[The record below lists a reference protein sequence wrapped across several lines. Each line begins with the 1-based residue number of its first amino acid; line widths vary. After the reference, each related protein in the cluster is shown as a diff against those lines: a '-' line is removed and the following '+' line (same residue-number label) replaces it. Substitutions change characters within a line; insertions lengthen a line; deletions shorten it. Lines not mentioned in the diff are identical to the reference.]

1 MNKRLIAFL
10 SILSLSLSLPFIPAN
25 AAAKAGEACSKLN
38 TTSITG
44 SKKFTCIKSGK
55 KLIWNKGVAVG
66 SKSAT
71 PIAKIPDPVVTDN
84 STYLSISECKLA
96 RVGNNSDL
104 YIGFPRDAKY
114 PPAVGDRKTVVL
126 FVDFADLSPNPKA
139 LSEMK
144 NVQIPHAEK
153 TFEMISYG
161 KYRLKFDLVEKVYR
175 LPSTSDSY
183 LKAGFENH
191 PLSKPMRAMDHQKVI
206 SETVK
211 AADADIDFSKYDFLN
226 IITPDWKEIVEPGAS
241 GAPNLNVDGK
251 TFFLSNS
258 GPPSE
263 YIGDPTK
270 INFTTHEIGHIIGL
284 THIYDNYNQK
294 YSATWDFMGAT
305 FAMTDLIGWN
315 KFFLSWIDDS
325 QVNCLSS
332 DSTTQSVHLL
342 TSVGSST
349 PGTKMVIIKLSPT
362 TALGIE
368 NRRQTGLDKLKS
380 SDEGVIV
387 YKIDTTKVDG
397 TGAIQALSK
406 LNKITRDRAG
416 NGAPLSTMTPGES
429 ISTDGFTIKV
439 LKRSTNGDFV
449 SISRS

>member
-1 MNKRLIAFL
+1 MKKNLIAFL

-66 SKSAT
+66 SKSTT

-139 LSEMK
+139 FSEMK

-191 PLSKPMRAMDHQKVI
+191 PLGKPMRAMDHQKVI

>member
-1 MNKRLIAFL
+1 MRKYLLALIT
-10 SILSLSLSLPFIPAN
+10 LSLLIPTGISTSS
-25 AAAKAGEACSKLN
+25 AAVKAGAACSKLN
-38 TTSITG
+38 STASASG
-44 SKKFTCIKSGK
+44 KKFTCVKSGK
-55 KLIWNKGVAVG
+55 KLLWNKGVILPA
-66 SKSAT
+66 KTTT
-71 PIAKIPDPVVTDN
+71 PEIPDPVITE
-84 STYLSISECKLA
+84 SSSYLATSECKLA
-96 RVGNNSDL
+96 RSGNNSDL
-104 YIGFPRDAKY
+104 YIGFPRDSKFA
-114 PPAVGDRKTVVL
+114 PAIGDRKTVVL

-153 TFEMISYG
+153 TFQMISYG

-183 LKAGFENH
+183 LKAGFDNH
-191 PLSKPMRAMDHQKVI
+191 ELSKVARAMDHQKII

-226 IITPDWKEIVEPGAS
+226 IITPDWKESVEAGVS

-258 GPPSE
+258 GPAGD
-263 YIGDPTK
+263 YIGDPK
-270 INFTTHEIGHIIGL
+270 FINFTTHEIGHIIGL
-284 THIYDNYNQK
+284 THIYDYYNQQ

-315 KFFLSWIDDS
+315 KFYLSWIEDS

-332 DSTTQSVHLL
+332 ASTTQSVHLL

-368 NRRQTGLDKLKS
+368 NRRQTEIDKLKT

-387 YKIDTTKVDG
+387 YKIDTTKVSG
-397 TGAIQALSK
+397 TGAIQALSN
-406 LNKITRDRAG
+406 LNKLMPDRVG
-416 NGAPLSTMTPGES
+416 NAAPLSTMTPGES
-429 ISTDGFTIKV
+429 ITTDGFTIKV
-439 LKRSTNGDFV
+439 LKRSTNGDFI
-449 SISRS
+449 SISKS

>member
-1 MNKRLIAFL
+1 MNKRLVAFL

-25 AAAKAGEACSKLN
+25 AAAKAGGACSKLN

-44 SKKFTCIKSGK
+44 SKKFTCIKSNK

-66 SKSAT
+66 SKSTT
-71 PIAKIPDPVVTDN
+71 PIVEIADPVITEV
-84 STYLSISECKLA
+84 SSYLATSECKLA
-96 RVGNNSDL
+96 RSGNNSDL
-104 YIGFPRDAKY
+104 YIGFPRDGKY

-191 PLSKPMRAMDHQKVI
+191 PLGKPMRAMDHQKVI

-263 YIGDPTK
+263 YIGDPIK
-270 INFTTHEIGHIIGL
+270 INFTTHEVGHIIGL
-284 THIYDNYNQK
+284 THIYDYYNQK

-416 NGAPLSTMTPGES
+416 NPAPLSTMTPGES
-429 ISTDGFTIKV
+429 ITTDGFTIKV
-439 LKRSTNGDFV
+439 LKRATNGDFV

>member
-1 MNKRLIAFL
+1 MRKYLLALIT
-10 SILSLSLSLPFIPAN
+10 LSLLIPTGISTSS
-25 AAAKAGEACSKLN
+25 AAVKAGAACSKLN
-38 TTSITG
+38 STASASG
-44 SKKFTCIKSGK
+44 KKFTCIKSGK
-55 KLIWNKGVAVG
+55 KLLWNKGVILPA
-66 SKSAT
+66 KTTT
-71 PIAKIPDPVVTDN
+71 PEIPDPVITE
-84 STYLSISECKLA
+84 SSSYLATSECKLA
-96 RVGNNSDL
+96 RSGNNSDL

-153 TFEMISYG
+153 TFQMISYG

-183 LKAGFENH
+183 LKAGYENH
-191 PLSKPMRAMDHQKVI
+191 PLDKPMRAMDHQKII

-226 IITPDWKEIVEPGAS
+226 IITPDWKESVEAGVS

-258 GPPSE
+258 GPAGD
-263 YIGDPTK
+263 YIGDPK
-270 INFTTHEIGHIIGL
+270 FINFTTHEIGHIIGL
-284 THIYDNYNQK
+284 THIYDYYNQQ
-294 YSATWDFMGAT
+294 YSANWDFMGAT

-315 KFFLSWIDDS
+315 KFFLSWIEDS

-332 DSTTQSVHLL
+332 ASTTQSVHLL

-368 NRRQTGLDKLKS
+368 NRRQTEIDKLKT

-387 YKIDTTKVDG
+387 YKIDTTKVSG
-397 TGAIQALSK
+397 TGAIQALSN
-406 LNKITRDRAG
+406 LNKLMPDRVG
-416 NGAPLSTMTPGES
+416 NAAPLSTMTPGES
-429 ISTDGFTIKV
+429 ITTDGFTIKV
-439 LKRSTNGDFV
+439 LKRSTNGDFI
-449 SISRS
+449 SISKS

>member
-1 MNKRLIAFL
+1 MRKILTAVVA
-10 SILSLSLSLPFIPAN
+10 LSLLTPIGVTTSN
-25 AAAKAGEACSKLN
+25 AAVKAGANCNKLN
-38 TTSITG
+38 ATTTSG
-44 SKKFTCIKSGK
+44 GKKFTCIRSGA
-55 KLIWNKGVAVG
+55 KLIWNSGVDIKSKG
-66 SKSAT
+66 STSS
-71 PIAKIPDPVVTDN
+71 IPDPVVTE
-84 STYLSISECKLA
+84 SSAFLPTSECKLA
-96 RVGNNSDL
+96 RSGNNSDL
-104 YIGFPRDAKY
+104 YIGFPKDSKFA
-114 PPAVGDRKTVVL
+114 PAIGDRKTVVL

-139 LSEMK
+139 ISEMK

-153 TFEMISYG
+153 TYQMISYG

-183 LKAGFENH
+183 LKAGFDNH
-191 PLSKPMRAMDHQKVI
+191 PLSKVGRSMDHQKII

-226 IITPDWKEIVEPGAS
+226 IITPDWKDNVEAGVS

-258 GPPSE
+258 GPPGD
-263 YIGDPTK
+263 YIGDSRL
-270 INFTTHEIGHIIGL
+270 INFTTHEIGHMIGL
-284 THIYDNYNQK
+284 THIYDLYNQQ

-315 KFFLSWIDDS
+315 KFYLSWIEDS

-332 DSTTQSVHLL
+332 ASTTQSVHLL

-368 NRRQTGLDKLKS
+368 NRRQTMLDKLKT

-387 YKIDTTKVDG
+387 YKIDTTKVSG
-397 TGAIQALSK
+397 TGAIKALSN
-406 LNKITRDRAG
+406 LSKIIPDRAG
-416 NGAPLSTMTPGES
+416 NAAPLSTMTPGES
-429 ISTDGFTIKV
+429 ITTDGFTIKV
-439 LKRSTNGDFV
+439 LKRAASGDFV
-449 SISRS
+449 SITKN

>member
-1 MNKRLIAFL
+1 MRKYLLAVITFSLLIPTGT
-10 SILSLSLSLPFIPAN
+10 STSN
-25 AAAKAGEACSKLN
+25 AAVKAGAACSKLN
-38 TTSITG
+38 STANASG
-44 SKKFTCIKSGK
+44 KKFTCIKSGK
-55 KLIWNKGVAVG
+55 KLLWNKGVILPA
-66 SKSAT
+66 KTTT
-71 PIAKIPDPVVTDN
+71 PEIPDPVITE
-84 STYLSISECKLA
+84 SSSYLATSECKLA
-96 RVGNNSDL
+96 RSGNNSDL
-104 YIGFPRDAKY
+104 YIGFPRDSKFA
-114 PPAVGDRKTVVL
+114 PAIGDRKTVVL

-153 TFEMISYG
+153 TFQMISYG

-183 LKAGFENH
+183 LKAGYENH
-191 PLSKPMRAMDHQKVI
+191 PLDKPMRAMDHQKII

-226 IITPDWKEIVEPGAS
+226 IITPDWKESVEAGVS

-258 GPPSE
+258 GPAGD
-263 YIGDPTK
+263 YIGDPK
-270 INFTTHEIGHIIGL
+270 FINFTTHEIGHIIGL
-284 THIYDNYNQK
+284 THIYDYYNQQ
-294 YSATWDFMGAT
+294 YSANWDFMGAT

-315 KFFLSWIDDS
+315 KFFLSWIEDS

-332 DSTTQSVHLL
+332 ASTTQSVHLL

-368 NRRQTGLDKLKS
+368 NRRQTEIDKLKT

-387 YKIDTTKVDG
+387 YKIDTTKVSG
-397 TGAIQALSK
+397 TGAIQALSN
-406 LNKITRDRAG
+406 LNKLMPDRVG
-416 NGAPLSTMTPGES
+416 NAAPLSTMTPGES
-429 ISTDGFTIKV
+429 ITTDGFTIKV
-439 LKRSTNGDFV
+439 LKRSTNGDFI
-449 SISRS
+449 SISKS

>member
-1 MNKRLIAFL
+1 MRKYLLAVIT
-10 SILSLSLSLPFIPAN
+10 LSLLIPTGISTSS
-25 AAAKAGEACSKLN
+25 AAVKAGAACSKLN
-38 TTSITG
+38 STASASG
-44 SKKFTCIKSGK
+44 KKFTCIKSGK
-55 KLIWNKGVAVG
+55 KLLWNKGVILPA
-66 SKSAT
+66 KTTT
-71 PIAKIPDPVVTDN
+71 PEIPDPVITE
-84 STYLSISECKLA
+84 SSSYLATSECKLA
-96 RVGNNSDL
+96 RSGNNSDL

-153 TFEMISYG
+153 TFQMISYG

-183 LKAGFENH
+183 LKAGYENH
-191 PLSKPMRAMDHQKVI
+191 PLDKPMRAMDHQKII

-226 IITPDWKEIVEPGAS
+226 IITPDWKESVEAGVS

-258 GPPSE
+258 GPAGD
-263 YIGDPTK
+263 YIGDPK
-270 INFTTHEIGHIIGL
+270 FINFTTHEIGHIIGL
-284 THIYDNYNQK
+284 THIYDYYNQQ
-294 YSATWDFMGAT
+294 YSANWDFMGAT

-315 KFFLSWIDDS
+315 KFFLSWIEDS

-332 DSTTQSVHLL
+332 ASTTQSVHLL

-349 PGTKMVIIKLSPT
+349 PGTKMVVIKLSPT

-368 NRRQTGLDKLKS
+368 NRRQTEIDKLKT

-387 YKIDTTKVDG
+387 YKIDTTKVSG
-397 TGAIQALSK
+397 TGAIQALSN
-406 LNKITRDRAG
+406 LNKIIPDRVG
-416 NGAPLSTMTPGES
+416 NAAPLSTMTPGES
-429 ISTDGFTIKV
+429 ITTDGFTIKV
-439 LKRSTNGDFV
+439 LKRSTTGDFI
-449 SISRS
+449 SISKS

>member
-1 MNKRLIAFL
+1 MRKYLLALIT
-10 SILSLSLSLPFIPAN
+10 LSLLIPTGISTSS
-25 AAAKAGEACSKLN
+25 AAVKAGAACSKLN
-38 TTSITG
+38 STASASG
-44 SKKFTCIKSGK
+44 KKFTCVKSGK
-55 KLIWNKGVAVG
+55 KLLWNKGVILPA
-66 SKSAT
+66 KTTT
-71 PIAKIPDPVVTDN
+71 PEIPDPVITE
-84 STYLSISECKLA
+84 SSSYLATSECKLA
-96 RVGNNSDL
+96 RSGNNSDL

-153 TFEMISYG
+153 TFQMISYG

-183 LKAGFENH
+183 LKAGFDNH
-191 PLSKPMRAMDHQKVI
+191 ELSKVARAMDHQKII

-226 IITPDWKEIVEPGAS
+226 IITPDWKESVEAGVS

-258 GPPSE
+258 GPAGD
-263 YIGDPTK
+263 YIGDPK
-270 INFTTHEIGHIIGL
+270 FINFTTHEIGHIIGL
-284 THIYDNYNQK
+284 THIYDYYNQQ

-315 KFFLSWIDDS
+315 KFYLSWIEDS

-332 DSTTQSVHLL
+332 ASTTQSVHLL

-349 PGTKMVIIKLSPT
+349 LGTKMVIIKLSPT

-368 NRRQTGLDKLKS
+368 NRRQTEIDKLKT

-387 YKIDTTKVDG
+387 YKIDTTKVSG
-397 TGAIQALSK
+397 TGAIQALSN
-406 LNKITRDRAG
+406 LNKLMPDRVG
-416 NGAPLSTMTPGES
+416 NAAPLSTMTPGES
-429 ISTDGFTIKV
+429 ITTDGFTIKV
-439 LKRSTNGDFV
+439 LKRSTTGDFI
-449 SISRS
+449 SISKS

>member
-1 MNKRLIAFL
+1 MRKYLLALIT
-10 SILSLSLSLPFIPAN
+10 LSLLIPTGISTSS
-25 AAAKAGEACSKLN
+25 AAVKAGAACSKLN
-38 TTSITG
+38 STASASG
-44 SKKFTCIKSGK
+44 KKFTCIKSGK
-55 KLIWNKGVAVG
+55 KLLWNKGVIL
-66 SKSAT
+66 
-71 PIAKIPDPVVTDN
+71 PAKTISVEIPDPVITE
-84 STYLSISECKLA
+84 SSSYLATSECKLA
-96 RVGNNSDL
+96 RSGNNSDL
-104 YIGFPRDAKY
+104 YIGFPRDSKFA
-114 PPAVGDRKTVVL
+114 PAIGDRKTVVL

-153 TFEMISYG
+153 TFQMISYG

-183 LKAGFENH
+183 LKAGYENH
-191 PLSKPMRAMDHQKVI
+191 PLDKPMRAMDHQKII

-226 IITPDWKEIVEPGAS
+226 IITPDWKESVEAGVS

-258 GPPSE
+258 GPAGD
-263 YIGDPTK
+263 YIGDPK
-270 INFTTHEIGHIIGL
+270 FINFTTHEIGHIIGL
-284 THIYDNYNQK
+284 THIYDYYNQQ
-294 YSATWDFMGAT
+294 YSANWDFMGAT

-315 KFFLSWIDDS
+315 KFYLSWIEDS

-332 DSTTQSVHLL
+332 ASTTQSVHLL

-368 NRRQTGLDKLKS
+368 NRRQTEIDKLKT

-387 YKIDTTKVDG
+387 YKIDTTKVSG
-397 TGAIQALSK
+397 TGAIQALSN
-406 LNKITRDRAG
+406 LNKLMPDREG
-416 NGAPLSTMTPGES
+416 NPAPLSTMTPGES
-429 ISTDGFTIKV
+429 ITTDGFTIKV
-439 LKRSTNGDFV
+439 LKRSTTGDFI
-449 SISRS
+449 SISKS

>member
-1 MNKRLIAFL
+1 MRKILTAVIA
-10 SILSLSLSLPFIPAN
+10 LSLLTPIGVTTSN
-25 AAAKAGEACSKLN
+25 AAVKAGANCNKLN
-38 TTSITG
+38 ATTTSG
-44 SKKFTCIKSGK
+44 GKKFTCVRSGA
-55 KLIWNKGVAVG
+55 KLIWNNGVDIKSKG
-66 SKSAT
+66 STSS
-71 PIAKIPDPVVTDN
+71 IPDPVVTE
-84 STYLSISECKLA
+84 SSAFLPTSECKLA
-96 RVGNNSDL
+96 RSGNNSDL
-104 YIGFPRDAKY
+104 YIGFPKDSKFA
-114 PPAVGDRKTVVL
+114 PAIGDRKTVVL

-153 TFEMISYG
+153 TYQMISYG

-175 LPSTSDSY
+175 LPSNSNSY

-191 PLSKPMRAMDHQKVI
+191 PLDKPMRAMDHQKII

-226 IITPDWKEIVEPGAS
+226 IITPDWKESVEPGVS

-263 YIGDPTK
+263 YIGDPIK
-270 INFTTHEIGHIIGL
+270 INFTTHEVGHIIGL
-284 THIYDNYNQK
+284 THIYDYYNQQ

-315 KFFLSWIDDS
+315 KFYLSWIEDS

-332 DSTTQSVHLL
+332 TSTTQSVHLL

-368 NRRQTGLDKLKS
+368 NRRQTEIDKLKT

-387 YKIDTTKVDG
+387 YKIDTTKVSG
-397 TGAIQALSK
+397 TGAIQALSN
-406 LNKITRDRAG
+406 LNKIIPDRAG
-416 NGAPLSTMTPGES
+416 NAAPLSTMTPGES
-429 ISTDGFTIKV
+429 ITTDGFTIKV
-439 LKRSTNGDFV
+439 LKRSTTGDFI
-449 SISRS
+449 SISKS

>member
-1 MNKRLIAFL
+1 MRKYLLAVITFSLLIPTRI
-10 SILSLSLSLPFIPAN
+10 STSN
-25 AAAKAGEACSKLN
+25 AAVKAGAACSKLN
-38 TTSITG
+38 STANASG
-44 SKKFTCIKSGK
+44 KKFTCIKSGK
-55 KLIWNKGVAVG
+55 KLLWNKGVILPA
-66 SKSAT
+66 KTTT
-71 PIAKIPDPVVTDN
+71 PEIPDPVITE
-84 STYLSISECKLA
+84 SSSYLATSECKLA
-96 RVGNNSDL
+96 RSGNNSDL
-104 YIGFPRDAKY
+104 YIGFPRDSKLA
-114 PPAVGDRKTVVL
+114 PAIGDRKTVVL

-153 TFEMISYG
+153 TFQMISYG

-183 LKAGFENH
+183 LKAGFDNH
-191 PLSKPMRAMDHQKVI
+191 ELSKVARAMDHQKII

-226 IITPDWKEIVEPGAS
+226 IITPDWKESVEAGVS

-258 GPPSE
+258 GPAGD
-263 YIGDPTK
+263 YIGDPK
-270 INFTTHEIGHIIGL
+270 FINFTTHEIGHIIGL
-284 THIYDNYNQK
+284 THIYDYYNQQ
-294 YSATWDFMGAT
+294 YSANWDFMGAT

-315 KFFLSWIDDS
+315 KFFLSWIEDS

-332 DSTTQSVHLL
+332 ASTTQSVHLL

-349 PGTKMVIIKLSPT
+349 PGTKMVVIKLSPT

-368 NRRQTGLDKLKS
+368 NRRQTEIDKLKT

-387 YKIDTTKVDG
+387 YKIDTTKVSG
-397 TGAIQALSK
+397 TGAIQALSN
-406 LNKITRDRAG
+406 LNKLMPDRVG
-416 NGAPLSTMTPGES
+416 NAAPLSTMTPGES
-429 ISTDGFTIKV
+429 ITTDGFTIKV
-439 LKRSTNGDFV
+439 LKRSTNGDFI
-449 SISRS
+449 SISKS

>member
-1 MNKRLIAFL
+1 MRRVITYLLTACLVIAPSTSTF
-10 SILSLSLSLPFIPAN
+10 
-25 AAAKAGEACSKLN
+25 AAVKAGGACSKLN
-38 TTSITG
+38 TTSIAG

-55 KLIWNKGVAVG
+55 KLIWNKGVAVT
-66 SKSAT
+66 SKSTT
-71 PIAKIPDPVVTDN
+71 PIVEIADPVITDN
-84 STYLSISECKLA
+84 STYLSTSECKLA
-96 RVGNNSDL
+96 RGGNNSDL
-104 YIGFPRDAKY
+104 YIGFPRDGKY

-139 LSEMK
+139 VSEMK

-226 IITPDWKEIVEPGAS
+226 IITPDWKELVEPGAS

-270 INFTTHEIGHIIGL
+270 INFTTHEVGHIIGL
-284 THIYDNYNQK
+284 THIYDYSNQQ
-294 YSATWDFMGAT
+294 YSANWDFMGAT

-315 KFFLSWIDDS
+315 KFFLSWIEDS

-332 DSTTQSVHLL
+332 SSTTQSVHLL
-342 TSVGSST
+342 TSIGSST

-368 NRRQTGLDKLKS
+368 NRRQTEMDKLKS

-397 TGAIQALSK
+397 TGAIKVLSN
-406 LNKITRDRAG
+406 LNKLVPDKVG
-416 NGAPLSTMTPGES
+416 NAAPLSTMTPGES
-429 ISTDGFTIKV
+429 ITTDGFTIKV
-439 LKRSTNGDFV
+439 LKRSTNGDFI
-449 SISRS
+449 SISKS

>member
-1 MNKRLIAFL
+1 MRRVITYLLTACLVIAPSTHTF
-10 SILSLSLSLPFIPAN
+10 
-25 AAAKAGEACSKLN
+25 AAVKAGGACSKLN
-38 TTSITG
+38 TTSIAG

-55 KLIWNKGVAVG
+55 KLIWNKGVAVA
-66 SKSAT
+66 SKSTT
-71 PIAKIPDPVVTDN
+71 PIVEIPDPVITEN
-84 STYLSISECKLA
+84 STYLSTSECKLA
-96 RVGNNSDL
+96 RSGNNSDL
-104 YIGFPRDAKY
+104 YIGFPRDGKY
-114 PPAVGDRKTVVL
+114 PPAVGDRKTIVL

-161 KYRLKFDLVEKVYR
+161 KYRLKFDVIEKVYR

-191 PLSKPMRAMDHQKVI
+191 PLDKPMRAMDHQKVI

-226 IITPDWKEIVEPGAS
+226 IITPDWKELVEPGAS

-263 YIGDPTK
+263 YIGDPMK
-270 INFTTHEIGHIIGL
+270 INFTTHEVGHLIGL
-284 THIYDNYNQK
+284 THIYDYYNQQ

-315 KFFLSWIDDS
+315 KFFLSWIEDS

-332 DSTTQSVHLL
+332 TSTTQSVHLL

-368 NRRQTGLDKLKS
+368 NRRQTEIDKLKS

-387 YKIDTTKVDG
+387 YKIDTTKVGG
-397 TGAIQALSK
+397 TGAIKVLSN
-406 LNKITRDRAG
+406 LNKIVPDRAG
-416 NGAPLSTMTPGES
+416 NAAPLSTMTPGES
-429 ISTDGFTIKV
+429 ITTDGFTIKV
-439 LKRSTNGDFV
+439 LKRSTNGDFI
-449 SISRS
+449 SISKS

>member
-1 MNKRLIAFL
+1 MRRVITYLLTACLVIAPSTHTF
-10 SILSLSLSLPFIPAN
+10 
-25 AAAKAGEACSKLN
+25 AAVKAGGACSKLN
-38 TTSITG
+38 TTSIAG

-55 KLIWNKGVAVG
+55 KLIWNKGVAVA
-66 SKSAT
+66 SKSTT
-71 PIAKIPDPVVTDN
+71 PIVEIPDPVVTEN
-84 STYLSISECKLA
+84 STYLSTSECKLA
-96 RVGNNSDL
+96 RGGDNSDL
-104 YIGFPRDAKY
+104 YIGFPRDSKFA
-114 PPAVGDRKTVVL
+114 PAIGDRKTVVL

-139 LSEMK
+139 LGEMK

-161 KYRLKFDLVEKVYR
+161 KYRLKFDLIEKVYR

-183 LKAGFENH
+183 LKATFDNH
-191 PLSKPMRAMDHQKVI
+191 PLSKVARAMDHQKII

-211 AADADIDFSKYDFLN
+211 AADGDIDFSKYDFLN
-226 IITPDWKEIVEPGAS
+226 IITPDWKDTVEAGVS

-258 GPPSE
+258 GPAGD
-263 YIGDPTK
+263 YIGDLK
-270 INFTTHEIGHIIGL
+270 LINFTTHEIGHIIGL
-284 THIYDNYNQK
+284 THIYDLYNQQ

-315 KFFLSWIDDS
+315 KFYLSWIEDS

-332 DSTTQSVHLL
+332 TSTTQSVHLL

-349 PGTKMVIIKLSPT
+349 SGTKMVIIKLSPT

-368 NRRQTGLDKLKS
+368 NRRQTEFDKLKS

-387 YKIDTTKVDG
+387 YKIDTTKVSG
-397 TGAIQALSK
+397 TGAIQALSN
-406 LNKITRDRAG
+406 LNKIVPDRAG
-416 NGAPLSTMTPGES
+416 NAVPISTMTPGES
-429 ISTDGFTIKV
+429 ITTDGFTIKV
-439 LKRSTNGDFV
+439 LKRVTAGDFV
-449 SISRS
+449 SVSKS

>member
-1 MNKRLIAFL
+1 VRKYLLAVITFSLLIPTGI
-10 SILSLSLSLPFIPAN
+10 SSSS
-25 AAAKAGEACSKLN
+25 AAVKAGGTCSKLN
-38 TTSITG
+38 STTTASG
-44 SKKFTCIKSGK
+44 KKFTCIKSGK
-55 KLIWNKGVAVG
+55 KLLWNKGVIL
-66 SKSAT
+66 
-71 PIAKIPDPVVTDN
+71 PAKTISVEIPDPVITD
-84 STYLSISECKLA
+84 SSSYLATNECKLT
-96 RVGNNSDL
+96 RSGDNSDL
-104 YIGFPRDAKY
+104 YIGFPRDSKFA
-114 PPAVGDRKTVVL
+114 PAIGDRKTVVL

-139 LSEMK
+139 FSEMRD
-144 NVQIPHAEK
+144 VQIPHAEK
-153 TFEMISYG
+153 AFEMISYG
-161 KYRLKFDLVEKVYR
+161 KYRLKFDLVQKVYR

-183 LKAGFENH
+183 LKASYENH
-191 PLSKPMRAMDHQKVI
+191 PLDKQMRAMDHQKII

-226 IITPDWKEIVEPGAS
+226 IITPDWKEIVEPGVS

-263 YIGDPTK
+263 YIGDPIK
-270 INFTTHEIGHIIGL
+270 INFTTHEVGHIIGL
-284 THIYDNYNQK
+284 THIYDYYNQQ

-315 KFFLSWIDDS
+315 KFYLSWIEDS

-332 DSTTQSVHLL
+332 TSTTQSVHLL

-368 NRRQTGLDKLKS
+368 NRRQTEIDKLKT

-387 YKIDTTKVDG
+387 YKIDTTKVSG
-397 TGAIQALSK
+397 TGAIQALSN
-406 LNKITRDRAG
+406 LNKIIPDRAG
-416 NGAPLSTMTPGES
+416 NAAPLSTMTPGES
-429 ISTDGFTIKV
+429 ITTDGFTIKV
-439 LKRSTNGDFV
+439 LKRVTAGDFV
-449 SISRS
+449 SVSKN

>member
-1 MNKRLIAFL
+1 MRKYLLAVITFSLLIPTGI
-10 SILSLSLSLPFIPAN
+10 SSSS
-25 AAAKAGEACSKLN
+25 AAVKAGGTCSKLN
-38 TTSITG
+38 STTTASG
-44 SKKFTCIKSGK
+44 KKFTCIKSGK
-55 KLIWNKGVAVG
+55 RLIWNKGVLVS
-66 SKSAT
+66 SKPTT
-71 PIAKIPDPVVTDN
+71 PVVEIPDPVVTD
-84 STYLSISECKLA
+84 SASYLSTSECKLA
-96 RVGNNSDL
+96 RGGNNSDL
-104 YIGFPRDAKY
+104 YIGFPRDGKY

-126 FVDFADLSPNPKA
+126 FVDFADLPPNPKA

-161 KYRLKFDLVEKVYR
+161 KYRLKFDIVEKYYR
-175 LPSTSDSY
+175 LPGSADSY
-183 LKAGFENH
+183 LKSGFDNH
-191 PLSKPMRAMDHQKVI
+191 PLSKVMRAMDHQKLI

-226 IITPDWKEIVEPGAS
+226 IITPDWKELVEPGAS

-258 GPPSE
+258 GPAGD
-263 YIGDPTK
+263 YIGDSRL
-270 INFTTHEIGHIIGL
+270 INFTTHEVGHIIGL
-284 THIYDNYNQK
+284 THIYDYYNQQ

-315 KFFLSWIDDS
+315 KFFLGWIEDS

-332 DSTTQSVHLL
+332 TSTTQSIHLL
-342 TSVGSST
+342 TSVGSNT

-368 NRRQTGLDKLKS
+368 NRRQTEIDKLKS

-387 YKIDTTKVDG
+387 YKIDTTKVSG
-397 TGAIQALSK
+397 TGAIQALSN
-406 LNKITRDRAG
+406 LNKIISDRAG

-429 ISTDGFTIKV
+429 ITTDGFTIKV
-439 LKRSTNGDFV
+439 LKRSANGDFV
-449 SISRS
+449 SISKS

>member
-1 MNKRLIAFL
+1 MNKRLIAIL
-10 SILSLSLSLPFIPAN
+10 SILSLLVLLPLIPAN

-191 PLSKPMRAMDHQKVI
+191 PLGKPMRAMDHQKVI

-263 YIGDPTK
+263 YIGDPIK
-270 INFTTHEIGHIIGL
+270 INFTTHEVGHILGL
-284 THIYDNYNQK
+284 THIYDYYNQK

>member
-1 MNKRLIAFL
+1 MRKYLLAVITFSLLIPTGI
-10 SILSLSLSLPFIPAN
+10 STSN
-25 AAAKAGEACSKLN
+25 AAVKAGAACSKLN
-38 TTSITG
+38 STANASG
-44 SKKFTCIKSGK
+44 KKFTCIKSGK
-55 KLIWNKGVAVG
+55 KLLWNKGVILPA
-66 SKSAT
+66 KTTT
-71 PIAKIPDPVVTDN
+71 PEIPDPVITE
-84 STYLSISECKLA
+84 SSSYLATSECKLA
-96 RVGNNSDL
+96 RSGNNSDL

-153 TFEMISYG
+153 TFQMISYG

-183 LKAGFENH
+183 LKAGFDNH
-191 PLSKPMRAMDHQKVI
+191 ELSKVARAMDHQKII

-226 IITPDWKEIVEPGAS
+226 IITPDWKESVEAGVS

-258 GPPSE
+258 GPAGD
-263 YIGDPTK
+263 YIGDPK
-270 INFTTHEIGHIIGL
+270 FINFTTHEIGHIIGL
-284 THIYDNYNQK
+284 THIYDYYNQQ
-294 YSATWDFMGAT
+294 YSANWDFMGAT

-315 KFFLSWIDDS
+315 KFFLSWIEDS

-332 DSTTQSVHLL
+332 ASTTQSVHLL

-368 NRRQTGLDKLKS
+368 NRRQTEIDKLKT

-387 YKIDTTKVDG
+387 YKIDTTKVSG
-397 TGAIQALSK
+397 TGAIQALSN
-406 LNKITRDRAG
+406 LNKLMPDRVG
-416 NGAPLSTMTPGES
+416 NPAPLSTMTPGES
-429 ISTDGFTIKV
+429 ITTDGFTIKV
-439 LKRSTNGDFV
+439 LKRSTTGDFI
-449 SISRS
+449 SISKS

>member
-1 MNKRLIAFL
+1 MRKYLLALIT
-10 SILSLSLSLPFIPAN
+10 LSLLIPTGISTSS
-25 AAAKAGEACSKLN
+25 AAVKAGAACSKLN
-38 TTSITG
+38 STASASG
-44 SKKFTCIKSGK
+44 KKFTCVKSGK
-55 KLIWNKGVAVG
+55 KLLWNKGVILPA
-66 SKSAT
+66 KTTT
-71 PIAKIPDPVVTDN
+71 PEIPDPAITE
-84 STYLSISECKLA
+84 SSSYLATSECKLA
-96 RVGNNSDL
+96 RSGNNSDL

-153 TFEMISYG
+153 TFQMISYG

-183 LKAGFENH
+183 LKAGFDNH
-191 PLSKPMRAMDHQKVI
+191 ELSKVARAMDHQKII

-226 IITPDWKEIVEPGAS
+226 IITPDWKESVEAGVS

-258 GPPSE
+258 GPAGD
-263 YIGDPTK
+263 YIGDPK
-270 INFTTHEIGHIIGL
+270 FINFTTHEIGHIIGL
-284 THIYDNYNQK
+284 THIYDYYNQQ

-315 KFFLSWIDDS
+315 KFYLSWIEDS

-332 DSTTQSVHLL
+332 ASTTQSVHLL

-368 NRRQTGLDKLKS
+368 NRRQTEIDKLKT

-387 YKIDTTKVDG
+387 YKIDTTKVSG
-397 TGAIQALSK
+397 TGAIQALSN
-406 LNKITRDRAG
+406 LNKLMPDRVG
-416 NGAPLSTMTPGES
+416 NAAPLSTMTPGES
-429 ISTDGFTIKV
+429 ITTDGFTIKV
-439 LKRSTNGDFV
+439 LKRSTNGDFI
-449 SISRS
+449 SISKS

>member
-1 MNKRLIAFL
+1 MRRVITYLLTACLVIAPSTHTF
-10 SILSLSLSLPFIPAN
+10 
-25 AAAKAGEACSKLN
+25 AAVKAGGACSKLN
-38 TTSITG
+38 TTSIAG

-55 KLIWNKGVAVG
+55 KLIWNKGVAVA
-66 SKSAT
+66 SKSIT
-71 PIAKIPDPVVTDN
+71 PIVEIADPVITEN
-84 STYLSISECKLA
+84 STYLSTSECKLA
-96 RVGNNSDL
+96 RSGNNSDL
-104 YIGFPRDAKY
+104 YIGFPRDGKY
-114 PPAVGDRKTVVL
+114 PPAVGDRKTIVL

-161 KYRLKFDLVEKVYR
+161 KYRLKFDVIEKVYR

-191 PLSKPMRAMDHQKVI
+191 PLDKPMRAMDHQKVI

-226 IITPDWKEIVEPGAS
+226 IITPDWKELVEPGAS

-263 YIGDPTK
+263 YIGDPMK
-270 INFTTHEIGHIIGL
+270 INFTTHEVGHLIGL
-284 THIYDNYNQK
+284 THIYDYYNQQ
-294 YSATWDFMGAT
+294 YSANWDFMGAT

-315 KFFLSWIDDS
+315 KFFLSWIEDS

-332 DSTTQSVHLL
+332 TSTTQSVHLL

-368 NRRQTGLDKLKS
+368 NRRQTEIDKLKS

-397 TGAIQALSK
+397 TGAIRVLSN
-406 LNKITRDRAG
+406 LNKLVPDKVG
-416 NGAPLSTMTPGES
+416 NAAPLSTMTPGES
-429 ISTDGFTIKV
+429 ITTDGFTIKV
-439 LKRSTNGDFV
+439 LKRSTNGDFI
-449 SISRS
+449 SISKS

>member
-1 MNKRLIAFL
+1 MRRVITSLLTACLVIAPSTSTF
-10 SILSLSLSLPFIPAN
+10 
-25 AAAKAGEACSKLN
+25 AAVKAGGACSKLN
-38 TTSITG
+38 TTSIAG

-55 KLIWNKGVAVG
+55 KLIWNKGVAVA
-66 SKSAT
+66 SKSTT
-71 PIAKIPDPVVTDN
+71 PTLEIADPVITDN
-84 STYLSISECKLA
+84 STYLSTSECKLA
-96 RVGNNSDL
+96 RGGNNSDL
-104 YIGFPRDAKY
+104 YIGFPRDGKY

-126 FVDFADLSPNPKA
+126 FVDFADLPPNPKA

-191 PLSKPMRAMDHQKVI
+191 PLSKPMRAMDHQKII

-226 IITPDWKEIVEPGAS
+226 IITPDWKELVEPGAS

-263 YIGDPTK
+263 YIGDPMK
-270 INFTTHEIGHIIGL
+270 INFTTHEVGHIIGL
-284 THIYDNYNQK
+284 THIYDYYNQQ
-294 YSATWDFMGAT
+294 YSANWDFMGAT

-315 KFFLSWIDDS
+315 KFFLSWIEDS

-332 DSTTQSVHLL
+332 TSTTQSVHLL

-368 NRRQTGLDKLKS
+368 NRRQTELDKLKS

-397 TGAIQALSK
+397 TGAIRVLSN
-406 LNKITRDRAG
+406 LNKLVPDKVG
-416 NGAPLSTMTPGES
+416 NAAPLSTMTPGES
-429 ISTDGFTIKV
+429 ITTDGFTIKV
-439 LKRSTNGDFV
+439 LKRSTNGDFI
-449 SISRS
+449 SISKS

>member
-1 MNKRLIAFL
+1 MRKYLLAVIT
-10 SILSLSLSLPFIPAN
+10 LSLLIPIGISTSS
-25 AAAKAGEACSKLN
+25 AAVKAGAACSKLN
-38 TTSITG
+38 STATASG
-44 SKKFTCIKSGK
+44 KKFTCIKSGK
-55 KLIWNKGVAVG
+55 KLLWNKGVIL
-66 SKSAT
+66 
-71 PIAKIPDPVVTDN
+71 PAKTISIEIPDPVITD
-84 STYLSISECKLA
+84 SSSYLATSECKLA
-96 RVGNNSDL
+96 RSGDNSDL
-104 YIGFPRDAKY
+104 YIGFPRDSKFA
-114 PPAVGDRKTVVL
+114 PAIGDRKTVVL

-139 LSEMK
+139 FSEMRD
-144 NVQIPHAEK
+144 VQIPHAEK
-153 TFEMISYG
+153 AFEMISYG
-161 KYRLKFDLVEKVYR
+161 KYRLKFDLVQKVYR

-183 LKAGFENH
+183 LKASYENH
-191 PLSKPMRAMDHQKVI
+191 PLDKQIRAMDHQKII

-226 IITPDWKEIVEPGAS
+226 IITPDWKEIVEPGVS

-263 YIGDPTK
+263 YIGDPIK
-270 INFTTHEIGHIIGL
+270 INFTTHEVGHIIGL
-284 THIYDNYNQK
+284 THIYDYNNQQ

-315 KFFLSWIDDS
+315 KFYLSWIDDS

-332 DSTTQSVHLL
+332 TSTTQSVHLL

-368 NRRQTGLDKLKS
+368 NRRQTEIDKLKT

-387 YKIDTTKVDG
+387 YKIDTTKVSG
-397 TGAIQALSK
+397 TGAIQALSN
-406 LNKITRDRAG
+406 LNKIIPDRAG
-416 NGAPLSTMTPGES
+416 NAAPLSTMTPGES
-429 ISTDGFTIKV
+429 ITTDGFTIKV
-439 LKRSTNGDFV
+439 LKRSTTGDFI
-449 SISRS
+449 SISKS

>member
-1 MNKRLIAFL
+1 MRRVITYLLTACLVIAPSTSTF
-10 SILSLSLSLPFIPAN
+10 
-25 AAAKAGEACSKLN
+25 AAVKAGGACSKLN
-38 TTSITG
+38 TTSIAG

-55 KLIWNKGVAVG
+55 KLIWNKGVAVA
-66 SKSAT
+66 SKSTT
-71 PIAKIPDPVVTDN
+71 PIVEIADPVITDN
-84 STYLSISECKLA
+84 STYLSTSECKLA
-96 RVGNNSDL
+96 RGGNNSDL
-104 YIGFPRDAKY
+104 YIGFPRDGKY

-139 LSEMK
+139 VSEMK

-226 IITPDWKEIVEPGAS
+226 IITPDWKELVEPGAS

-270 INFTTHEIGHIIGL
+270 INFTTHEVGHIIGL
-284 THIYDNYNQK
+284 THIYDYSNQQ
-294 YSATWDFMGAT
+294 YSANWDFMGAT

-315 KFFLSWIDDS
+315 KFFLSWIEDS

-332 DSTTQSVHLL
+332 SSTTQSVHLL

-368 NRRQTGLDKLKS
+368 NRRQTEMDKLKS

-397 TGAIQALSK
+397 TGAIKVLSN
-406 LNKITRDRAG
+406 LNKLVPDKVG
-416 NGAPLSTMTPGES
+416 NAAPISTMTPGES
-429 ISTDGFTIKV
+429 ITTDGFTIKV
-439 LKRSTNGDFV
+439 LKRSTNGDFI
-449 SISRS
+449 SISKS